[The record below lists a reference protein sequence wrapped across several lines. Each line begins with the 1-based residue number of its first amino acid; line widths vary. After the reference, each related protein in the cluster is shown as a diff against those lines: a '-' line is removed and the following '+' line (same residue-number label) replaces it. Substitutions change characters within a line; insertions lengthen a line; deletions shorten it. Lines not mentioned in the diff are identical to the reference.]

1 MPTQPFISL
10 CCNSPSRGKVP
21 ADASRGA
28 EAELESWF
36 SKDPGGQEPRA
47 RQEKWLGVTHHG
59 PGEPSD
65 HSRSED
71 VRHEGTAIAPRLQ
84 QGDEHGWPCGGHCP
98 HAGGK
103 QLKDLSQSPR
113 AAASS

>member
-10 CCNSPSRGKVP
+10 CRNSPSRGKVP

-28 EAELESWF
+28 EAELESRF
-36 SKDPGGQEPRA
+36 SKDPGGPEPRA
-47 RQEKWLGVTHHG
+47 RQEKRLGVTHHG

-71 VRHEGTAIAPRLQ
+71 VRHEGTAIASRLQ
-84 QGDEHGWPCGGHCP
+84 QGDEHGWPCRGCCP
-98 HAGGK
+98 HASGK
-103 QLKDLSQSPR
+103 RLKDPSQSPR